1 VGAAWND
8 EDSDERRR
16 NAPKLILAGRLAGSV
31 DGRPVV
37 IEADDKGL
45 LVTAV
50 TFRAAWSMGRH
61 VDAVFPLLLALR
73 NAGVPLRVGVAGLGV
88 VNLLPTPSLL
98 ARLIAPGLVRRF

>member
-1 VGAAWND
+1 
-8 EDSDERRR
+8 
-16 NAPKLILAGRLAGSV
+16 V

-88 VNLLPTPSLL
+88 VNWYRRRASQPGSSLRGIVRL
-98 ARLIAPGLVRRF
+98 WEAAVPRWSAREPRDRR

>member
-1 VGAAWND
+1 MGAPWHD

-31 DGRPVV
+31 DGHPVV
-37 IEADDKGL
+37 IDADDAGL

-50 TFRAAWSMGRH
+50 TFRTAWSMRIL
-61 VDAVFPLLLALR
+61 AETLFPLLITLR
-73 NAGVPLRVGVAGLGV
+73 NAGVPLRLDVAGLVV

-98 ARLIAPGLVRRF
+98 ARVIAPGLVRIG